1 MTVTSS
7 SSPLGAAI
15 PDLQGPVRIA
25 IDCMGGDHGPSITL
39 PACRAFLQADYDY
52 RRSTGEL
59 RQRVRG
65 VYEIPGRGYG
75 DNPSARVRTVSE
87 RNWVVTLD
95 LSADEYH
102 GPEQVKRALVRYPIK
117 VARSDVDPARNPF
130 GLVLDCYD
138 GAPQRIAASTPESPA
153 RGDLGLQGDSP

>member
-1 MTVTSS
+1 M
-7 SSPLGAAI
+7 
-15 PDLQGPVRIA
+15 
-25 IDCMGGDHGPSITL
+25 C
-39 PACRAFLQADYDY
+39 
-52 RRSTGEL
+52 STHF
-59 RQRVRG
+59 
-65 VYEIPGRGYG
+65 
-75 DNPSARVRTVSE
+75 PSARVRTVSE

>member
-1 MTVTSS
+1 MTKHLFA
-7 SSPLGAAI
+7 PLCFILLLCASLAQAATET
-15 PDLQGPVRIA
+15 VSVSA
-25 IDCMGGDHGPSITL
+25 
-39 PACRAFLQADYDY
+39 
-52 RRSTGEL
+52 
-59 RQRVRG
+59 
-65 VYEIPGRGYG
+65 RGYG

-102 GPEQVKRALVRYPIK
+102 GPEQVKRALVRYTIK